1 MRQRQPELEYSI
13 HRNPVLGYEPPELAG
28 CLRYLEHGYPSP
40 LVRWHC
46 HDEYELHLIEATR
59 GRMFVGD
66 HIGHF
71 EPGQLVLTGPR
82 LPHNWISTE
91 WPEGGVALRDRVILF
106 AHDPIEHAA
115 KRLPELA
122 EALPLLAR
130 ARHGLEFRGMADRA
144 RAAFLRIK
152 ESSGLKRLSEFCLL
166 LSDLVACTDYQL
178 LSSAQLQSAD
188 DEAAQRPVNEVI
200 NFLTEHSYE
209 QLALPELCARF
220 NMSESR
226 FSRVFRR
233 ATGHTL
239 TDFVNRLRV
248 NRACQLLMDTQRS
261 VTSICYEVG
270 FNNIANFNRR
280 FLEIKGMAPTEFRRR
295 AEARFGGRE
304 LVEPGQAACW
314 VPAAGA
320 RRSGLMPSACSSGG

>member
-1 MRQRQPELEYSI
+1 MAFMVAHMRQRQPELEYSV
-13 HRNPVLGYEPPELAG
+13 HRHPTLGYEPPELAG

-46 HDEYELHLIEATR
+46 HDEYELHLIEATS

-91 WPEGGVALRDRVILF
+91 CPEGGVPVRDRVIQF
-106 AHDPIEHAA
+106 AHGPIEHAA
-115 KRLPELA
+115 SRLPELA

-130 ARHGLEFRGMADRA
+130 ARYGLEFRGLADQA
-144 RAAFLRIK
+144 RAAFTRIK
-152 ESSGLKRLSEFCLL
+152 ESSGLKRFGEFCLL
-166 LSDLVACTDYQL
+166 LSELASCTEYHL
-178 LSSAQLQSAD
+178 LSSVQLQNGD
-188 DEAAQRPVNEVI
+188 DEAAQRRINDVI
-200 NFLTEHSYE
+200 VYLTEHSHE
-209 QLALPELCARF
+209 PLTLPELCARF

-248 NRACQLLMDTQRS
+248 NRACQLLMDTQLF
-261 VTSICYEVG
+261 VTSICYDVG
-270 FNNIANFNRR
+270 FNNVANFNRR
-280 FLEIKGMAPTEFRRR
+280 FLEIKGMTPTEFRRR
-295 AEARFGGRE
+295 AEARFGGRD
-304 LVEPGQAACW
+304 
-314 VPAAGA
+314 
-320 RRSGLMPSACSSGG
+320 